1 MKIEI
6 QNHDSGLLLIKVYGE
21 HQNLILR
28 HYYHGL
34 HSQPSDTY

>member
-6 QNHDSGLLLIKVYGE
+6 QNHDSGLKVYGE
-21 HQNLILR
+21 HPNLMLR